1 VTARDLCYRKNLVH
15 HLISQIETNSLSQIS
30 STEINVLDAIYWVI
44 SSWEE
49 VSPTCIS
56 NCFRKAGFIDSSD
69 NNIEMD
75 DHVDH
80 GLQESLNIAN
90 RLNLIIEGIAADEFV
105 CFDNSIPTEDQM
117 IFDQDAL
124 INEIVKENDKGNNA
138 MGIEEDDEEKNKESE
153 NEMEEESGEN
163 IPSLSY
169 KDVMNVLKQFK
180 AFVLINEPCLL
191 ETLIPFDRKFTE
203 IQSKRIVQ
211 LKQTILDFYFSS
223 NSC

>member
-1 VTARDLCYRKNLVH
+1 M
-15 HLISQIETNSLSQIS
+15 ETNSLSQIS

-69 NNIEMD
+69 NNTDMD

-80 GLQESLNIAN
+80 GLQESLTIAN

-124 INEIVKENDKGNNA
+124 ISELFKENGKGNNA
-138 MGIEEDDEEKNKESE
+138 MEIEEEEKNSESE

-163 IPSLSY
+163 IPSLSD
-169 KDVMNVLKQFK
+169 KDVMNVLKQLK
-180 AFVLINEPCLL
+180 AFC
-191 ETLIPFDRKFTE
+191 
-203 IQSKRIVQ
+203 S
-211 LKQTILDFYFSS
+211 Y
-223 NSC
+223 